1 MNDFPFG
8 KKHFLFH
15 RNLDSFNFPSSLHGM
30 VILGGCQCASHQL
43 QTRPHSAGTEFLEG
57 FFLKDEDVESDM

>member
-8 KKHFLFH
+8 KKTL
-15 RNLDSFNFPSSLHGM
+15 SFPPKFGFVQFSSSLHGM